1 MTLSPFDSPMVRGVA
16 GPDYK
21 VGPRCANPACR
32 RWTDHAHHIFRRSQ
46 LGGVFAWVEIKGVAY
61 QNLCG
66 LCASCHDDVTGRV
79 GGHRAAIRLLGPDYD
94 WTWAWC
100 VVHDGEVKPA
110 GPIDPQ
116 PLALEMFASSQASG
130 QPELETC
137 PTCGHVKR
145 ARSARTQGRA
155 RKSWTILVPAD
166 AENGAD
172 ILDTLVDD
180 MALILGVESNQ
191 TGRYFVVMPCLYY
204 AHQEKSRFVESLKG
218 VGG

>member
-1 MTLSPFDSPMVRGVA
+1 MTLSPLDSPMVRGVG
-16 GPDYK
+16 GPEYK
-21 VGPRCANPACR
+21 VGPYCANPECR
-32 RWTDHAHHIFRRSQ
+32 RIAEHAHHIFRRSQ
-46 LGGVFAWVEIKGVAY
+46 LGGAFAWVEIKGVVY

-66 LCASCHDDVTGRV
+66 LCANCHDDVTGRV

-94 WTWAWC
+94 WVWTWY
-100 VVHDGEVKPA
+100 GGPA
-110 GPIDPQ
+110 VERIGPITPQ
-116 PLALEMFASSQASG
+116 PLSLEAWRSTESSPG
-130 QPELETC
+130 PETC

-145 ARSARTQGRA
+145 ARSASPGRA

-180 MALILGVESNQ
+180 MALILGVEPNQ

-218 VGG
+218 VGE